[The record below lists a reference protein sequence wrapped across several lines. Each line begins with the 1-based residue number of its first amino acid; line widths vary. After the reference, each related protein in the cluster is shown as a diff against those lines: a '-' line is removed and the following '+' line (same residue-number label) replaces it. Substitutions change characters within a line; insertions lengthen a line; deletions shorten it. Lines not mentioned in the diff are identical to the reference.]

1 MDRASS
7 KEALSR
13 KEEDATR
20 LPELGAEGVSTLEG
34 PGDALARPPGRAG
47 ESEQLFSLLL
57 RGGTCSVE
65 SCVALTRVDPWGR
78 WEEESTAAAGAG
90 IEEDDA
96 TAAAAA
102 ANDDQR
108 PLQLAGA

>member
-1 MDRASS
+1 MRPRPGPSAPQNPAWKPASSDAASMDRASS

-13 KEEDATR
+13 KDEDATR

-65 SCVALTRVDPWGR
+65 SCVALTRVDP
-78 WEEESTAAAGAG
+78 
-90 IEEDDA
+90 
-96 TAAAAA
+96 
-102 ANDDQR
+102 
-108 PLQLAGA
+108 